1 MDAIL
6 IPKNNSTEL
15 NDYQKRLIIAVAI
28 MQTDGIPKRAER
40 LKQLD
45 FCTDSVKFEVL
56 RESNKVN
63 DKLYNELFKLY
74 FAQKDN
80 AKKPEPSSILQG
92 PGWKEVEAKPRKLT
106 DDEIRKMIDLYNR
119 GTKIKE
125 LGVIF
130 RRTTKQI
137 SSLIYSWKRSDKY
150 KELFN
155 VNKTKPAEKPQE
167 QEKKPEI
174 KDEDAPEPFCA
185 EGTGLIS
192 TDGSIKLDDE
202 PILAALRKE
211 MIDSGCVQ
219 CYGTVQITITPHKPT
234 GMKVTRGCRE

>member
-45 FCTDSVKFEVL
+45 FCTDSVKFDVL

-106 DDEIRKMIDLYNR
+106 DDEIRKMIDLYNS

-130 RRTTKQI
+130 RRTTQQI
-137 SSLIYSWKRSDKY
+137 NSLIYSWKRSDKY
-150 KELFN
+150 KELFKMN
-155 VNKTKPAEKPQE
+155 SKTKITEDNKKEAKVPQRITARG
-167 QEKKPEI
+167 KGFLST
-174 KDEDAPEPFCA
+174 D
-185 EGTGLIS
+185 TGL
-192 TDGSIKLDDE
+192 KLDEE
-202 PILAALRKE
+202 PITAMIRQKLVELGLAQFYAEVEIVIKQSE
-211 MIDSGCVQ
+211 
-219 CYGTVQITITPHKPT
+219 PT
-234 GMKVTRGCRE
+234 GMVVEVEE